1 MEYRLGIVLSGG
13 GSRGL
18 AHIGVLA
25 ALSERGI
32 VPDCLAGASAGA
44 IVGALAAAG
53 YDRDEMVRF
62 FEEANPFRLSKFALG
77 KPGLIDSS
85 KVVEDFRK
93 WFPDDSFAALGKRLF
108 VTATDLDSG
117 RGDVFS
123 SGDLILPL
131 LASSS
136 VPLVFSPMVI
146 DGRRYAD
153 GGIVDNFPVEP
164 LVGLCDLILGAYA
177 TPLRSLDS
185 RGLTTS
191 LAVSQ
196 RALEIGMFH
205 ASKRKFHQVA
215 LLISPPELSRY
226 ATFDTRRHPEIVEI
240 GYRATVERLDE
251 IEAMVAAARE
261 R

>member
-25 ALSERGI
+25 ALAERGI

-62 FEEANPFRLSKFALG
+62 FEEANPFKLSKFALG

-85 KVVEDFRK
+85 KVVEEFRK
-93 WFPDDSFAALGKRLF
+93 WFPDDSFAALGRRLF
-108 VTATDLDSG
+108 VTATDLDTG

-123 SGDLILPL
+123 SGELILPL
-131 LASSS
+131 LASCS
-136 VPLVFSPMVI
+136 VPPVFSPTMI
-146 DGRRYAD
+146 DDRRYAD

-164 LVGLCDLILGAYA
+164 LVGLCDLLIGVYA
-177 TPLRSLDS
+177 TPLRALDS
-185 RGLTTS
+185 RGLTTA

-196 RALEIGMFH
+196 RALEIGMYH

-215 LLISPPELSRY
+215 LLISPSELNRY
-226 ATFDTRRHPEIVEI
+226 STFDTRRHPEIVEI
-240 GYRATVERLDE
+240 GYRAAVECLDD
-251 IEAMVAAARE
+251 IEALVASIPGR
-261 R
+261 